1 MSSAAVSAQAPGA
14 AGTSALSRRTV
25 AALVTCQV
33 GLHGCLN
40 GVRIAA
46 PLELIRQGHTAA
58 ALGVLMALFAFFPVM
73 LAMPAGRLADRHG
86 YHLPVTIALSL
97 CLLGALVGASSGHY
111 LVLCAAAA
119 LVGAGSSIGMIA
131 LQRTGGRLAAN
142 ATERLRIFSWIA
154 LAPSLANLAGP
165 LLAGT
170 LIDHAGFRWAF
181 ASLTLL
187 PAMTWLAARQVPHL
201 PKAPAATLAAQA
213 KGAAWDLLN
222 DANFRRVL
230 FVNWLI
236 TASWDAHSFALPILG
251 HERGL
256 SASAIAMVLGAYAVT
271 SAAVRGLIP
280 FLAHRISQR
289 LMMTSALLLT
299 AGMFAV
305 YPLLHSALAMA
316 VCAGTLG
323 LGLGAI
329 QPAMMSTL
337 HHVTPP
343 ARHGE
348 ALGLRSMLVHG
359 STLVMPLTF
368 GAMGVALGVAP
379 VFWLMAGAL
388 AAGGWQSHRLPQGE
402 P

>member
-1 MSSAAVSAQAPGA
+1 MAEPAAP
-14 AGTSALSRRTV
+14 SALSRRSV
-25 AALVTCQV
+25 VALVTCQV

-40 GVRIAA
+40 GVRVAA
-46 PLELIRQGHTAA
+46 PLELVRQGHTAA
-58 ALGVLMALFAFFPVM
+58 ALGLLMALFAVFPVM

-111 LVLCAAAA
+111 LVLSVAAA

-131 LQRTGGRLAAN
+131 LQRTAGRLASN
-142 ATERLRIFSWIA
+142 GTERLRIFSWIA

-165 LLAGT
+165 LLAGV

-181 ASLTLL
+181 ASLALL
-187 PAMTWLAARQVPHL
+187 PTMTWLASRQVPKQAIT
-201 PKAPAATLAAQA
+201 PAPGPAAPA
-213 KGAAWDLLN
+213 KGAAWDMLKQP
-222 DANFRRVL
+222 DFRRLL

-236 TASWDAHSFALPILG
+236 TASWDAHAFALPILG
-251 HERGL
+251 QARGL
-256 SASAIAMVLGAYAVT
+256 SASAIALVLGAYAVT

-289 LMMTSALLLT
+289 LMMSCSLMLT

-305 YPLLHSALAMA
+305 YPFLNSALAMA
-316 VCAGTLG
+316 MCAGTLG

-337 HHVTPP
+337 HHVTP
-343 ARHGE
+343 ANRHGE

-359 STLVMPLTF
+359 STLVMPLSF
-368 GAMGVALGVAP
+368 GALGAALGVAP
-379 VFWLMAGAL
+379 VFWLMAAAL
-388 AAGGWQSHRLPQGE
+388 AAGAWQAQGLPQGE
-402 P
+402 S